1 MIDGGRKEKDR
12 TQAQY
17 PPKPNRKRENK
28 STDPFFRL
36 SRVRIFDSRNRLLRQ
51 RSGKLRS
58 RPLAESACNKLPA
71 VKLGG
76 ALGALLKMLVD
87 ELFFCVAQQTACR
100 QRQQITDFGM
110 CIH

>member
-17 PPKPNRKRENK
+17 PPKPNRKREKK

-51 RSGKLRS
+51 RSGKLRR
-58 RPLAESACNKLPA
+58 RPLAESACNEPPA
-71 VKLGG
+71 VNFGG
-76 ALGALLKMLVD
+76 ARAALLKTLVD
-87 ELFFCVAQQTACR
+87 NRVFGAAHRTACR
-100 QRQQITDFGM
+100 QI
-110 CIH
+110 